1 MKAMRKE
8 KERQRVR
15 SKGFQALSIVLL
27 GLVALTVIF
36 PFALLFISSITEE
49 KTLLLNGYSI
59 FPAKLSLEAYRY
71 IFIGGKAIA
80 TSYLL
85 SMLVTLIGTTC
96 ALSLT
101 CTMAYPLSRRDFKR
115 RKLFTFIVFFTM
127 LFNGGLVPQ
136 YMMWTTIFKIRNT
149 LFAYLIPNLMM
160 SGFNVILVKNYFTNS
175 IPFEIIESGKI
186 DGASEWTIFR
196 KMVLP
201 LSTPILAAIGLLIA
215 LAYWNDWTNGLY
227 YINKPKLYTFQNLL
241 NRMIQQID
249 YLTSGDAD
257 FLISGTPLVIP
268 SVGVRMAIA
277 FVGILPILMI
287 YPFFQ
292 KYFAAGLSIGAVK
305 G

>member
-1 MKAMRKE
+1 MSQGKI
-8 KERQRVR
+8 RQRIP
-15 SKGFQALSIVLL
+15 SKKFQAFSIVLL
-27 GLVALTVIF
+27 GLVALTVLF
-36 PFALLFISSITEE
+36 PFILLFISSITEE

-59 FPAKLSLEAYRY
+59 FPAKLSLEAYEY

-80 TSYLL
+80 QSYLL
-85 SMLVTLIGTTC
+85 SMIVTLIGTTC
-96 ALSLT
+96 ALFLT
-101 CTMAYPLSRRDFKR
+101 CTLAYPLSRRDFRKR
-115 RKLFTFIVFFTM
+115 RLFTFIVFFTM

-160 SGFNVILVKNYFTNS
+160 SGFNVILVKNYYTNS

-186 DGASEWTIFR
+186 DGAGEWVIFTR
-196 KMVLP
+196 MIIP
-201 LSTPILAAIGLLIA
+201 LSTPILAAVGLLIA

-227 YINKPKLYTFQNLL
+227 YITKPKMYTFQNLL

-257 FLISGTPLVIP
+257 FLVSGTPLVIP

-277 FVGILPILMI
+277 FVGIVPILMI

>member
-1 MKAMRKE
+1 MKKSE
-8 KERQRVR
+8 KVRQRV
-15 SKGFQALSIVLL
+15 SSVKFQIFSITLL
-27 GLVALTVIF
+27 GLVSLSVIF
-36 PFALLFISSITEE
+36 PFVLLFVSSITEE
-49 KTLLLNGYSI
+49 NTLLMNGYSI

-80 TSYLL
+80 RSYLL
-85 SMLVTLIGTTC
+85 SMLVTAIGTIC
-96 ALSLT
+96 ALALT
-101 CTMAYPLSRRDFKR
+101 SMLAYPLSRRDFKR

-160 SGFNVILVKNYFTNS
+160 TGFNVILVKNYYTNS

-186 DGASEWTIFR
+186 DGAGDWTIFS

-201 LSTPILAAIGLLIA
+201 LSTPILAAVGLLIS
-215 LAYWNDWTNGLY
+215 LAYWNDWNNGLY
-227 YINKPKLYTFQNLL
+227 YITNPKLYTFQNLL

-249 YLTSGDAD
+249 FLTSGDAD
-257 FLISGTPLVIP
+257 FLVAGTPMVIP
-268 SVGVRMAIA
+268 SIGVRMAIA
-277 FVGILPILMI
+277 FVGVVPILAI

>member
-1 MKAMRKE
+1 MKK
-8 KERQRVR
+8 KDKVQERIR
-15 SKGFQALSIVLL
+15 SKGFQAVSIILL
-27 GLVALTVIF
+27 AIVAISVIF
-36 PFALLFISSITEE
+36 PFVLLFISSITDEN
-49 KTLLLNGYSI
+49 TLLLNGYSI

-71 IFIGGKAIA
+71 IFVGGKTIA
-80 TSYLL
+80 SSYLL
-85 SMLVTLIGTTC
+85 SMVVTLIGTVT
-96 ALSLT
+96 ALFLT
-101 CTMAYPLSRRDFKR
+101 CTMAYPLSRKDFKY
-115 RKLFTFIVFFTM
+115 RKVFTFIVFFTM

-149 LFAYLIPNLMM
+149 LLAYLIPNLLM
-160 SGFNVILVKNYFTNS
+160 SGFNVILVKNYYTNN

-186 DGASEWTIFR
+186 DGAGELTIFR

-201 LSTPILAAIGLLIA
+201 LSTPILAAVGLLIA

-227 YINKPKLYTFQNLL
+227 YITKPKLYTFQNLL

-257 FLISGTPLVIP
+257 FLVAGTPLVIP

-277 FVGILPILMI
+277 FVGVVPILMI

-292 KYFAAGLSIGAVK
+292 KYFAAGLAIGAVK